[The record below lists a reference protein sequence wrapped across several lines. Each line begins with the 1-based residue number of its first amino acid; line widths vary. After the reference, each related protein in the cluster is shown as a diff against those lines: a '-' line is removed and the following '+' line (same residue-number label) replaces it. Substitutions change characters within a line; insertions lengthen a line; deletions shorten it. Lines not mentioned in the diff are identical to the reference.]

1 MGMSGIAKYL
11 KSAVLPKDYP
21 TADRPEV
28 AIAGRSNAGKSSF
41 LNAVCGSAVA
51 KVSQSP
57 GKTRLLN
64 FFDFGTHYRWVD
76 MPGYGFASRSGDEMH
91 DWQAMIETYL
101 TTRETLSGL
110 LLVMDARRDW
120 TEDEELLKRFCF
132 QMDRP
137 MAIALTKIDKLKK
150 PEVAQRV
157 KAIQKQADLSA
168 IFPISNV
175 KKNGVKELEE
185 FIFSEWVKKS

>member
-1 MGMSGIAKYL
+1 MSGIGKYL
-11 KSAVLPKDYP
+11 KSAVFPQDYP
-21 TADRPEV
+21 AADRPEV
-28 AIAGRSNAGKSSF
+28 AIAGRSNAGKSSL
-41 LNAVCGSAVA
+41 LNTICGSSVA

-64 FFDFGTHYRWVD
+64 FFDFGQHYRWVD

-91 DWQAMIETYL
+91 EWHTMIETYL
-101 TTRETLSGL
+101 TTRETISGL

-132 QMDRP
+132 RMERP

-150 PEVAQRV
+150 PEITARV
-157 KAIQKQADLSA
+157 KEIKKQAGLSA
-168 IFPISNV
+168 IFPISNL
-175 KKNGVKELEE
+175 KKQGVKELEE
-185 FIFSEWVKKS
+185 YIFLEWVKKS